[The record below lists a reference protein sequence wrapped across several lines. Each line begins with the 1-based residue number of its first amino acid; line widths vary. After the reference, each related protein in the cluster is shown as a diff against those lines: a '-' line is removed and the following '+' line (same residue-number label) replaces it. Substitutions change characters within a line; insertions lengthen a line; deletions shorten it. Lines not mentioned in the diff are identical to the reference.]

1 MKMKDLLDSIEPEKK
16 VKKKKKLKKEAA
28 KKKKPAKESPKKKAP
43 EEAKKLKAVKPSAP
57 KQPPESVEIEARL
70 PEATKAVDESAK
82 AAPSVS
88 TTESSKT
95 VVTKTPPPEAVSAQT
110 STTDISRNRVSKNLQ
125 VPSATEQRLAINT
138 IVKQLIL
145 GEITQGFALRELR
158 VKVLGIRQESFA
170 NQVGVSRKTL
180 SEIEN
185 NKGNY
190 TSEII
195 NKVFQPFELQVGLV
209 PTSSMA
215 LVAMFKS

>member
-43 EEAKKLKAVKPSAP
+43 VEVKKLKETKPSAP
-57 KQPPESVEIEARL
+57 KQRPESVEVEARS
-70 PEATKAVDESAK
+70 PEATKA
-82 AAPSVS
+82 
-88 TTESSKT
+88 
-95 VVTKTPPPEAVSAQT
+95 PPPETVSAQT
-110 STTDISRNRVSKNLQ
+110 STADISRNRVSKNLQ
-125 VPSATEQRLAINT
+125 IPSATEQRLAINT

-145 GEITQGFALRELR
+145 GEMTQGFALRELR